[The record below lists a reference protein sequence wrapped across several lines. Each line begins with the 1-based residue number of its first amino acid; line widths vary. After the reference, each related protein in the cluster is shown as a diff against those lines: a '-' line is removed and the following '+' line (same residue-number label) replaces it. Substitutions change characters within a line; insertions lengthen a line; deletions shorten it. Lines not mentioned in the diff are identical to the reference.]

1 MNEKLLSQ
9 YDVVIV
15 GGGVT
20 GAGVAR
26 DCAMR
31 GMSTLLLERQDLT
44 YGTTGRNHG
53 LMHSGAR
60 YAVTDQENAR
70 ECIEENKILCKIA
83 RHCIEP
89 TGGLFISLP
98 EDDLA
103 YQARLVQSCHAAG
116 INAEVIDAAEAR
128 RIEPAVNSTIV
139 SAVLV
144 PDASVDPFKLTMSN
158 VHDAKLHGATVLT
171 YHEVTAIHRDQ
182 NTVTAVTVRDNLTG
196 EQKRVEAGV
205 VINAAG
211 IWSTLIAKLAGV
223 ELKML
228 PARGA
233 LLLFGQRVNRMV
245 INRCRQPANADILV
259 PSGNVC
265 MLGTTSRR
273 VPIEE
278 VDDMSVTVE
287 EAQMLLAEGVKLAPA
302 IAHTRVLR
310 AYAGVRPLVADDDDP
325 TGRNVSRGIVCID
338 HSERDGVENFIT
350 ITGGKMMTYRLMAQM
365 ATDLACRKLNLNR
378 RCATATTPLPGGDS
392 NVTSS
397 ATSWHDFT
405 LSQPWRHDKNNR
417 MLCTCEGV
425 TEKEI
430 ETILNED
437 DDVDFDALRR
447 RTRLGMGVCQGR
459 MCACRVAR
467 KMCARQGEDEAM
479 KRLVNFLNERWK
491 GMRPVTW
498 GSTLSEAYNTALVYQ
513 DLCGV
518 DQMMK
523 TIKKEVKL

>member
-1 MNEKLLSQ
+1 MTEKLLSQ

-31 GMSTLLLERQDLT
+31 GMSTLLVESHDLT

-60 YAVTDQENAR
+60 YAVTDLENAR
-70 ECIEENKILCKIA
+70 ECIEENKILCRIA
-83 RHCIEP
+83 RHCVEP

-103 YQARLVQSCHAAG
+103 YQARLVESCHEAG

-128 RIEPAVNSTIV
+128 RIEPAVNPTIV

-144 PDASVDPFKLTMSN
+144 PDASIDPFKLTMSN
-158 VHDAKLHGATVLT
+158 VLDAQLHGATVLT
-171 YHEVTAIHRDQ
+171 YHEVVAIHRAG
-182 NTVTAVTVRDNLTG
+182 NAVTAVTLRDNLTR
-196 EQKRVEAGV
+196 EQKRVDAGV

-211 IWSTLIAKLAGV
+211 IWSTLVAKLAGV

-233 LLLFGQRVNRMV
+233 LLLLGQRVNTMV
-245 INRCRQPANADILV
+245 INRCRKPANADILV
-259 PSGNVC
+259 PTGNVC
-265 MLGTTSRR
+265 VLGTTSRR

-278 VDDMSVTVE
+278 IEDMSVTVE
-287 EAQMLLAEGVKLAPA
+287 EAQMLLTEGVKLAPA
-302 IAHTRVLR
+302 IARTRVLR

-325 TGRNVSRGIVCID
+325 TGRNVSRGISCID

-365 ATDLACRKLNLNR
+365 ATDLACKKLRLSR
-378 RCATATTPLPGGDS
+378 RCATATTALPGSDS
-392 NVTSS
+392 AAASTS
-397 ATSWHDFT
+397 TTWHDFT
-405 LSQPWRHDKNNR
+405 ISKPWRHDKNNR
-417 MLCTCEGV
+417 LLCTCEGV
-425 TEKEI
+425 TEHEV

-447 RTRLGMGVCQGR
+447 RTRLGMGPCQGR

-479 KRLVNFLNERWK
+479 KRLVNFMNERWK

-498 GSTLSEAYNTALVYQ
+498 SDTLSEAYNTALVYQ

-518 DQMMK
+518 DQIMK
-523 TIKKEVKL
+523 TIKEKEI